1 MLTKAERKLLDEIE
15 IDKAIAEAEADYA
28 ANGILLDGDE
38 VLEQLRKKH
47 LGSERVLKADHRPA
61 RK

>member
-15 IDKAIAEAEADYA
+15 IDKAIAEADYA

-47 LGSERVLKADHRPA
+47 LGSERVLKADSRPA

>member
-1 MLTKAERKLLDEIE
+1 MITKAERKLLDEIE
-15 IDKAIAEAEADYA
+15 IDKAIAEADYA
-28 ANGILLDGDE
+28 ASGILLDGDE